1 MGGRKTEFLAM
12 AECRLYTVAITC
24 DSRGSLNLRCLT
36 CDCHMAGRGGGRS
49 KKDRIALDA
58 DHIATEHPSY
68 PCINHMKDGEEV
80 QVPWY
85 IQEGLGPGDLP

>member
-1 MGGRKTEFLAM
+1 MTVIWLAM
-12 AECRLYTVAITC
+12 EE
-24 DSRGSLNLRCLT
+24 
-36 CDCHMAGRGGGRS
+36 GGRS

-68 PCINHMKDGEEV
+68 PCINAINHMKDGEEV